1 MKRQL
6 LNNRI
11 ARFAVALF
19 LGSALLLTAN
29 NSAWARNGWGHGHR
43 DKEVVVV
50 KELPRGYRTEHYQK
64 HRYYVHG
71 DNYYRQSNRGYV
83 RCAPPV
89 GAVVASIPVGAAR
102 LNVGS
107 TFYYRHDDVYYRPVN
122 QGFLV
127 VDTPLGRSGSS
138 LHLGLQFR

>member
-29 NSAWARNGWGHGHR
+29 NSAWAGNRWGHGHR
-43 DKEVVVV
+43 DKEIVIV
-50 KELPRGYRTEHYQK
+50 KELPRGYRTVHYKK

-71 DNYYRQSNRGYV
+71 DRYYRHSNRGYV

-89 GAVVASIPVGAAR
+89 GAVVAGIPSAR
-102 LNVGS
+102 LALMSAAPSIIRTRTSITGLS
-107 TFYYRHDDVYYRPVN
+107 TRDSWSS
-122 QGFLV
+122 
-127 VDTPLGRSGSS
+127 TPR
-138 LHLGLQFR
+138 